1 MFIYKWGIIA
11 QQTRIIAKS
20 KKGRTDTIIVDANKK
35 LPNIVKR
42 IKKVSNKYKNLTEE
56 EKEAKKQNKKNMER
70 TIIKIWMKIKAKILI
85 YCTI

>member
-1 MFIYKWGIIA
+1 M
-11 QQTRIIAKS
+11 
-20 KKGRTDTIIVDANKK
+20 DANKK

-70 TIIKIWMKIKAKILI
+70 TIIKI
-85 YCTI
+85 